1 MQNALHLQALALR
14 ASLMVRLKDE
24 TFSIRTS
31 VGIKQLLRQAADREC
46 HSVASMLK
54 TLVINDAKVHR
65 LTPTH
70 SKI

>member
-1 MQNALHLQALALR
+1 MQNTLHLQALALR
-14 ASLMVRLKDE
+14 ASLMVCLKDE

-54 TLVINDAKVHR
+54 ALVINDAKAHR